1 MISPITGVIGSQLIQ
16 PIFNSL
22 TTQRYRAPPGAGDR
36 GWVPQDYLTES
47 VYEGILSQLP
57 HESVIFLL
65 YISADKG
72 WVDGLVLEL
81 TFAKRRYE
89 HFL

>member
-36 GWVPQDYLTES
+36 GWVPPDYLTES
-47 VYEGILSQLP
+47 VDTVVLQKSIPAQIRQL
-57 HESVIFLL
+57 IL
-65 YISADKG
+65 YITTVKN
-72 WVDGLVLEL
+72 EL
-81 TFAKRRYE
+81 RIWAGIDFFKTT
-89 HFL
+89 L